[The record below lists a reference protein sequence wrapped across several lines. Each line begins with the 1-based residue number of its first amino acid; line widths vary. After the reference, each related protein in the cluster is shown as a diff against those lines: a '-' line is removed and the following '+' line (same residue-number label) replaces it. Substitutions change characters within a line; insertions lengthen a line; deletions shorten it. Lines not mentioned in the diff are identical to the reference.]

1 MKILLDECLPRKL
14 KYELPTHEVWT
25 VSERGWAGT
34 KNGALLALATANAF
48 ELFITVDQGLF
59 YH

>member
-1 MKILLDECLPRKL
+1 MPRKL